1 MVQIFSDKLT
11 KILDKLA
18 PVKTVQT
25 RTKYAPWL
33 SNSTK
38 SLMKERDEAQRKAAS
53 TKHED
58 DWKTYKRLRNQVTS
72 RPTGKGASYRTV
84 QDILGNSGSW
94 SEAGSTGNQQA
105 LLTNYFMMVDL

>member
-1 MVQIFSDKLT
+1 MFSDKFT
-11 KILDKLA
+11 KILDQLA

-38 SLMKERDEAQRKAAS
+38 SLIKERDEAQRKAAS

-58 DWKTYKRLRNQVTS
+58 DWKDYKRLRNKL
-72 RPTGKGASYRTV
+72 KGMHMEKFS
-84 QDILGNSGSW
+84 DEMNS
-94 SEAGSTGNQQA
+94 
-105 LLTNYFMMVDL
+105 